1 MKQLPEKTNVMRI
14 LQQNKIEY
22 VSYYY
27 GDTDA
32 ISGTEVAGVLK
43 ENPDQVFKTLV
54 TVGSSKI
61 NYVFLVPVNKELDLK
76 KAAKTVGEKSVEMVK
91 SKDLLPLT
99 GYIHGG
105 CSPIGM
111 KKQFRTIIDISAK
124 EFTTIIFSAGKI
136 GYQVELSLEQLK
148 KVIKF
153 DLADI
158 SVVV

>member
-124 EFTTIIFSAGKI
+124 EFSTIIFSAGKI

-148 KVIKF
+148 KVINF